1 MYTKE
6 QILARLSGFATA
18 CIVSGDTTITTPEG
32 PLVVTGAEKARVLEP
47 VHEAVK
53 AYYAPDEALR
63 TQVLYIIHQLYGDI
77 VRRHTSYEGG
87 PEPPSCRDDYPP
99 GYNDVTALFDA
110 AGALTE
116 IMTTE
121 PTAFAA
127 SVTVGEDG
135 TAASPL
141 AEDWAARISAAR
153 AREMAALNVL
163 LNFCKSGG
171 FECGLYVAFEE
182 YEKVEMPLKKPD
194 LARLIYLDKGFA
206 ELIETMRLSIR
217 LPSYLR

>member
-6 QILARLSGFATA
+6 QILKKLKGFTAA
-18 CIVSGDTTITTPEG
+18 CIAIGDTTVVTPEG
-32 PLVVTGAEKARVLEP
+32 TIVVTGAEKARVLEP
-47 VHEAVK
+47 IYDAVT
-53 AYYAPDEALR
+53 AYYAPDDALR

-77 VRRHTSYEGG
+77 VRRHTSYQGG
-87 PEPPSCRDDYPP
+87 PEPPPCREDYPP
-99 GYNDVTALFDA
+99 GYDDVTALFDA

-116 IMTTE
+116 IMATE
-121 PTAFAA
+121 PVVFAA

-135 TAASPL
+135 TVASPL
-141 AEDWAARISAAR
+141 TEDWAARIDAAR
-153 AREMAALNVL
+153 AAEMAALEAL

-171 FECGLYVAFEE
+171 FEGGLYVAFEE

-194 LARLIYLDKGFA
+194 LARMIYLDKGFA
-206 ELIETMRLSIR
+206 ELIEAMNLSIR